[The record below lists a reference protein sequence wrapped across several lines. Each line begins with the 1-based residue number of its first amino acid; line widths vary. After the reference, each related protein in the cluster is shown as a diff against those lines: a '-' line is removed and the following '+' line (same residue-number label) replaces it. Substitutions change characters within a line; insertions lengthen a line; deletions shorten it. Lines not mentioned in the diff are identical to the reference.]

1 MYDKLFD
8 KQMTFRCSH
17 RQRFKSMGSE
27 EKLREAYRE
36 IEAGAKHILE
46 HLNLL
51 MEGLPAAT
59 WGAGV

>member
-1 MYDKLFD
+1 
-8 KQMTFRCSH
+8 
-17 RQRFKSMGSE
+17 MGSE

-51 MEGLPAAT
+51 KEGLPAAT